1 MSNKSIHYSIEAV
14 QLVAPAAKTSTVTST
29 AFDRELGV
37 SGYKGAPYEA
47 LEVLVEFG
55 AWTDGS
61 WTPKL
66 QESTDN
72 NTDYNDVAAANQ
84 LGTFTA
90 VTSTAGQNK
99 IQRVAYVGSQ
109 RYVQVVV
116 TPSGATTGVI
126 LAVTALPAFPRN
138 LPTVASGS

>member
-37 SGYKGAPYEA
+37 SGDKGAPYEA

-72 NTDYNDVAAANQ
+72 NSDYTDVAAANQ